1 MRKLLLAGV
10 AAGVGLWA
18 AAASA
23 DVEVTAVITKDKDI
37 TVTETI
43 EKFKNVEI
51 DVVVLLLVNK
61 AAEVDS
67 LINQTNF
74 DNEACENCAEKLD
87 WISKSVNNNTGVVSV
102 NQAAGNNNNQANALS
117 AAVDNE
123 DLPPELPPPP
133 EENGNGT
140 PSTPGGFAEAQA
152 AVDQVNGG
160 FKAVGPPPNEE
171 TLTPAGNIVDSVNIV
186 FREARIEGSINNNLG
201 VVGVNQATGN
211 MANQANN
218 VGVAVALSIGVALAE
233 ADLGQ
238 ENSNN
243 VVHERD
249 VLKTAFLYNS
259 VNGNKGI
266 VGLNQSSGNM
276 ANQANVAGLAAAVA
290 IQ

>member
-10 AAGVGLWA
+10 AAGFGLWA

-23 DVEVTAVITKDKDI
+23 DVDVTAVITKTKDI

-51 DVVVLLLVNK
+51 DVIVTLLVNK

-123 DLPPELPPPP
+123 ELPPVIIPP
-133 EENGNGT
+133 EEENGT

-171 TLTPAGNIVDSVNIV
+171 TLTPAGNLVDSVNIV

-201 VVGVNQATGN
+201 VVGVNQGTGN

-218 VGVAVALSIGVALAE
+218 VGLAIALSIGVALAE

-266 VGLNQSSGNM
+266 VGVNQSSGNM
-276 ANQANVAGLAAAVA
+276 ANQANVAGLAAAIA